1 VNWEF
6 DMNSVVTHPP
16 GYHVSVRGH
25 RLWIEEEGHGD
36 PVLLLS
42 GFGPAG
48 SHLTFHPHFSAL
60 AESHRVIYCDLHGRG
75 KSDRPTDLSEIT
87 FNGDVADVAELI
99 SSLKTGPVHLYGFS
113 YGGLIAQ
120 ELALSFPH
128 LVRTVTLANTLHSP
142 EMWQLN
148 HVNINRELANQHPEA
163 WSRILELRRQGVA
176 STDPRMQQEFS
187 VAARLVRFF
196 NPDNANLLLSEPG
209 SRNIELYPVFCGAD
223 VDFIIGGQLPA
234 IPDFRPRLKNLQPP
248 LLILAGRYDR
258 ALYPQMQAQ
267 FVEFAPRTRLA
278 IMERSGSF
286 AHIEEPAAVFET
298 LRRFWRDAA

>member
-1 VNWEF
+1 VN
-6 DMNSVVTHPP
+6 
-16 GYHVSVRGH
+16 VRGH
-25 RLWIEEEGHGD
+25 RLWVEEEGQGD

-60 AESHRVIYCDLHGRG
+60 ADGYRVTYCDLHGRG
-75 KSDRPTDLSEIT
+75 KSDHPTSVSQIT
-87 FNGDVADVAELI
+87 FGDDVADVAELI
-99 SSLKTGPVHLYGFS
+99 QSLETGPAPLYGFL

-120 ELALSFPH
+120 ELALSFPE
-128 LVRTVTLANTLHSP
+128 LVRTITLANTLHSP

-148 HVNINRELANQHPEA
+148 HANINRELANQHPDA
-163 WSRILELRRQGVA
+163 WERILELRRQGVP

-196 NPDNANLLLSEPG
+196 NADQANLLLSEPG
-209 SRNIELYPVFCGAD
+209 SRNLELYSAFCGAD

-234 IPDFRPRLKNLQPP
+234 IPDFRPRLKSLKAP
-248 LLILAGRYDR
+248 LLVLAGRYDR
-258 ALYPQMQAQ
+258 ALYPQLQQQ
-267 FVEFAPRTRLA
+267 FVEFAPHAQFR

-286 AHIEEPAAVFET
+286 AHIEEPAVVFEV
-298 LRRFWRDAA
+298 LRTFWRAAL

>member
-1 VNWEF
+1 
-6 DMNSVVTHPP
+6 MNSVITHPP
-16 GYHVSVRGH
+16 GYHVSIRGH
-25 RLWIEEEGHGD
+25 RLWIEQEGHGD

-75 KSDRPTDLSEIT
+75 KSDRPTDLAEIT

-99 SSLKTGPVHLYGFS
+99 STLKTGPVHLYGFS

-128 LVRTVTLANTLHSP
+128 LIRTVTLANTLHSP

-148 HVNINRELANQHPEA
+148 HVNINRELANQHPEV
-163 WSRILELRRQGVA
+163 WSRILELRQQGVS

-187 VAARLVRFF
+187 AAARLVRFF
-196 NPDNANLLLSEPG
+196 NPDNADLLLNEPG
-209 SRNIELYPVFCGAD
+209 SRNIDLYPLFCGAD

-234 IPDFRPRLKNLQPP
+234 IPDFRPRLKSLQAP
-248 LLILAGRYDR
+248 LLVLAGRYDR
-258 ALYPQMQAQ
+258 ALYPAMQQQ
-267 FVEFAPRTRLA
+267 FVGFAPRARLV

-298 LRRFWRDAA
+298 LRGFWRDAA

>member
-1 VNWEF
+1 V
-6 DMNSVVTHPP
+6 
-16 GYHVSVRGH
+16 
-25 RLWIEEEGHGD
+25 EEEGRGD

-60 AESHRVIYCDLHGRG
+60 ADRYRVIYCDLHGRG
-75 KSDRPTDLSEIT
+75 KSDRPTDLSKIT
-87 FNGDVADVAELI
+87 FESDVADTAELI
-99 SSLKTGPVHLYGFS
+99 SSLETGPVHVYGFS
-113 YGGLIAQ
+113 YGGLIVQ
-120 ELALSFPH
+120 EIALTYPR
-128 LVRTVTLANTLHSP
+128 LIRTVTLANTLHSP

-163 WSRILELRRQGVA
+163 WSRILELRRQGVS

-196 NPDNANLLLSEPG
+196 NPDNADLLPSEPG
-209 SRNIELYPVFCGAD
+209 SRNIELYPAFCGAD

-234 IPDFRPRLKNLQPP
+234 IPDFRPRLKGIKAP
-248 LLILAGRYDR
+248 LLVLAGRYDR
-258 ALYPQMQAQ
+258 ALYPQMQQQ
-267 FVEFAPRTRLA
+267 FVEFAPQARLA

-298 LRRFWRDAA
+298 LRGFWSDAS

>member
-1 VNWEF
+1 
-6 DMNSVVTHPP
+6 MSTGILHPP
-16 GYHVSVRGH
+16 GYHVSLRGH
-25 RLWIEEEGHGD
+25 RLWVEEEGAGET
-36 PVLLLS
+36 VLLLS

-48 SHLTFHPHFSAL
+48 SHLIFHPHFSAL
-60 AESHRVIYCDLHGRG
+60 ADSYRVIYCDLHGRG
-75 KSDRPTDLSEIT
+75 KADRPTDPAQIT
-87 FNGDVADVAELI
+87 FNDDVADVAELI
-99 SSLKTGPVHLYGFS
+99 SSLGTAPVHLYGFS
-113 YGGLIAQ
+113 YGGLVAQ
-120 ELALSFPH
+120 EIALSHPH

-163 WSRILELRRQGVA
+163 WSRILELRRQGVS

-196 NPDNANLLLSEPG
+196 NPDNATLLQSEPG
-209 SRNIELYPVFCGAD
+209 SRNLELYPVFCGAD

-234 IPDFRPRLKNLQPP
+234 IPDFRPRLKSLQAP

-258 ALYPQMQAQ
+258 ALYPRMQRQ
-267 FVEFAPRTRLA
+267 FVDFAPRARLV

-298 LRRFWRDAA
+298 LKEFWSDAA